1 MFIKGGGGDDLLDG
15 GAGND
20 SLNAEGGLDS
30 LVGGAG
36 SDDFTGVDDVKE
48 LLDYNPEDFNLR
60 ARSKKIETN
69 KNPRPDQ
76 AGILYSS
83 PNAILNSWICFQQ
96 SISVVSNSR
105 IAASWRLLSSMAS

>member
-60 ARSKKIETN
+60 GT
-69 KNPRPDQ
+69 
-76 AGILYSS
+76 L
-83 PNAILNSWICFQQ
+83 
-96 SISVVSNSR
+96 
-105 IAASWRLLSSMAS
+105 